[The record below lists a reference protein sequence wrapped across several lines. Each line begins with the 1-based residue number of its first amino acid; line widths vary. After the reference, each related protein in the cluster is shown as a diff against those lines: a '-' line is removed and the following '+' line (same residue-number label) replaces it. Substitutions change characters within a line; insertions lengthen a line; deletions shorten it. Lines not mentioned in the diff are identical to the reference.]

1 MTPITKYACAFILA
15 GGLASPAL
23 AAQGD
28 AGAGP
33 TTGATTTNDA
43 GSGPTKGAATD
54 SQTPM
59 QHGQMN
65 TDANSAAANS
75 GSMQKGQTNANANS
89 AMAGGSNMH
98 VAQKLRSDLGK
109 AGYTNITIM
118 PSSFIVR
125 AKNSEGSPVMMVI
138 SPEFGD
144 GADRGDAAPQL
155 RQQFE
160 AHGRKRQQR
169 RSDTRTEL
177 HRRLPTHHARRR
189 RQAVTVDAV
198 ETGQVRKGVH
208 RDGPLSDLGP
218 SRAARD
224 DARPATAPGRELL
237 WEREIASSNSWLRS
251 ARPRTMADAWI
262 GFDTLSRRR
271 PP

>member
-65 TDANSAAANS
+65 TDAAAAAANS

-138 SPEFGD
+138 SPD
-144 GADRGDAAPQL
+144 SVTAL
-155 RQQFE
+155 
-160 AHGRKRQQR
+160 
-169 RSDTRTEL
+169 TEETP
-177 HRRLPTHHARRR
+177 LPNSASNSKHMGGSGNSAG
-189 RQAVTVDAV
+189 VT
-198 ETGQVRKGVH
+198 
-208 RDGPLSDLGP
+208 PGP
-218 SRAARD
+218 SS
-224 DARPATAPGRELL
+224 TGGSQLTTPGG
-237 WEREIASSNSWLRS
+237 AGK
-251 ARPRTMADAWI
+251 P
-262 GFDTLSRRR
+262 
-271 PP
+271 